1 MSKLRVA
8 LIGNGGICRG
18 CHVMHY
24 YEDERAEVVAFC
36 DIIEERAIEL
46 RDKYFPDAAVYTDYK
61 ELLKDESIDAV
72 DICTPNYL
80 HSIIAVD
87 AFKAGKHVLCEK
99 PPTLTWQE
107 AAENEALARKVG
119 KLLMYAFVCRFQA
132 VAQFIKAAVDGD
144 KLGDIYYAEL
154 SAVMQ
159 CNNIE
164 GWFRDKEKAGG
175 GALIDGAIHQL
186 DLLLYMMGYPKI
198 KSVRGF
204 TTHVNNDLPDR
215 VKGLKVGYQA
225 ANAEKIPRTVES
237 FASGYITFE
246 GGKHLFVKA
255 GHIVNTSAP
264 NGYELVGNKG
274 GIRVDKDGVRLTT
287 IDDTGYLMESKP
299 TITDDTYIFQL
310 QLQNFA
316 DAIAGKEACR
326 CPAEQGTQIIKIIN
340 AIYQSAEEDREIL
353 FD

>member
-1 MSKLRVA
+1 MLR
-8 LIGNGGICRG
+8 IG
-18 CHVMHY
+18 
-24 YEDERAEVVAFC
+24 
-36 DIIEERAIEL
+36 IIGAGVIARSHLTAA
-46 RDKYFPDAAVYTDYK
+46 KSVPDAAIVKICNRNIDQAKLRADEFGVSDYCSDYK
-61 ELLKDESIDAV
+61 EILDDPSIDAV
-72 DICTPNYL
+72 IVATPVVSHGYL
-80 HSIIAVD
+80 VKEALE
-87 AFKAGKHVLCEK
+87 KGKHVLCEK

-107 AAENEALARKVG
+107 AAENEALAKKMG

-132 VAQFIKAAVDGD
+132 IAKFIKAAVDAD

-154 SAVMQ
+154 SSVTQ

-186 DLLLYMMGYPKI
+186 DLLLYMMGYPKV

-204 TTHVNNDLPDR
+204 TTNVNSDLPDR
-215 VKGLKVGYQA
+215 VKGLKAGYQA
-225 ANAEKIPRTVES
+225 ANAEKLPRTIES

-255 GHIVNTSAP
+255 GHIVNSSAP
-264 NGYELVGNKG
+264 NGYELVGDKG
-274 GIRVDKDGVRLTT
+274 GIRVGSDGLRLTT
-287 IDDTGYLMESKP
+287 IDETGYLMESKP

-316 DAIAGKEACR
+316 DAIAGKKPCR

-340 AIYQSAEEDREIL
+340 AIYQSAEENREIL